1 MSVAITSILIGAAAK
16 IGAPIVKGLLEKHL
30 GGIAGDIGGTII
42 DTIAGN
48 AGVRAEQLPDLAAPD
63 LEAAIVKT
71 EAEAPELLVQWNIQQ
86 KQTHD
91 LLRAEMD
98 KGPFWSWAWRPAG
111 MYLIGFFWTL
121 YVFLYPCLNLFLR
134 LFGASEQLQTIV
146 DVATLLAVSGGFI
159 TLYMGGYTVLRGV
172 EKWKAK

>member
-1 MSVAITSILIGAAAK
+1 MSAAITSILIGVAGRV
-16 IGAPIVKGLLEKHL
+16 GAPFVKGLLEKHL
-30 GGIAGDIGGTII
+30 GGVAGEIGGGIIDAIAGK
-42 DTIAGN
+42 
-48 AGVRAEQLPDLAAPD
+48 AGVPVEQLPDLPAPEIDAAVKAVEDEAPD
-63 LEAAIVKT
+63 
-71 EAEAPELLVQWNIQQ
+71 LLVQWNLQQ

-91 LLRAEMD
+91 QFRAEMD

-111 MYLIGFFWTL
+111 MYMLGFFWAL

-134 LFGASEQLQTIV
+134 LFGASEQLQTTV
-146 DVATLLAVSGGFI
+146 GVADLLAISGGFI